1 MKTVTR
7 MATKGWIKRAF
18 GAVADMAFPRVCAM
32 CGRTLIDGEEVL
44 CLHCVS
50 TLPVTD
56 MHLTTPSRLEERL
69 LGSVPLERAVAYCHY
84 DRGAPYA
91 LLVQYAKY
99 NSRPGILRWLARR
112 YAATLQASGFFD
124 DIDVIM
130 PVPMYLLKKMRR
142 GYNQAEWV
150 ARGVSDVTGLPVV
163 NNLVAV
169 RGHDTQTH
177 RSGYA
182 RWENAQSLYRVERPG
197 EVDGKHVL
205 LVDDVITTGA
215 TILACGAC
223 VHQAS
228 PTARLSAFAVA
239 SARLS

>member
-1 MKTVTR
+1 
-7 MATKGWIKRAF
+7 MATRGWIRRAF
-18 GAVADMAFPRVCAM
+18 GAVADIAFPRVCAM
-32 CGRTLIDGEEVL
+32 CGRTLTVGEDVL
-44 CLHCVS
+44 CLHCRS

-56 MHLTTPSRLEERL
+56 MHLTSPNALEERL

-91 LLVQYAKY
+91 RLVQYAKY
-99 NSRPGILRWLARR
+99 NSRPAVLRWLAQR
-112 YAATLQASGFFD
+112 YAVTLQATGFFD

-130 PVPMYLLKKMRR
+130 PVPMHYFKKMRR

-150 ARGVSDVTGLPVV
+150 ARGVGDVTGLPVV
-163 NNLVAV
+163 SNLVAV

-177 RSGYA
+177 RSSYA
-182 RWENAQSLYRVERPG
+182 RWENAQSLFRVERPG
-197 EVDGKHVL
+197 EIDGKHVL

-223 VHQAS
+223 VHQSS